1 MRKAVFWLHLTLGLA
16 AGLVLGMQ
24 AVTGGLLAYEP
35 AILELTRPD
44 ANAKTWVEIEPA
56 AKELPFRRWQ
66 LIRKFGG
73 HSAQGQL
80 SDGRLLSL
88 PSATAS
94 PAEPPAILRFL
105 ATTKEIHRWFAA
117 EGPLREKAKLVT
129 GISAAV
135 LIALGLSGLILW
147 WPRTRAAWRTTLAF
161 PHGGSPSKKWWHQL
175 HIAVGFWLL
184 LPILLA
190 AVTGTLLAFP
200 ALLGPTPAKVNPRQ
214 PRAPA
219 SVVGFPT
226 EAVAQLTELAP
237 HWTELDL
244 RTAPSGGWQV
254 RIRPAL
260 DAPGFAQDALEIGAN
275 GELLPLRRYADL
287 TALQKTKAW
296 IRYAHTGE
304 AFGLWGQTVALVTS
318 VALLLLLWSGV
329 TLSILR
335 LRSWQSRR
343 PAP

>member
-24 AVTGGLLAYEP
+24 AVTGALLAYEP
-35 AILELTRPD
+35 AALEITRP
-44 ANAKTWVEIEPA
+44 AATAKTWSEIETA

-66 LIRKFGG
+66 LIRKDGG

-94 PAEPPAILRFL
+94 PAEPPAFL
-105 ATTKEIHRWFAA
+105 GLLTTTKEIHRWFAA
-117 EGPLREKAKLVT
+117 EGPLRDKAKLVT
-129 GISAAV
+129 GFSAAV
-135 LIALGLSGLILW
+135 LIALSLSGLILW

-161 PHGGSPSKKWWHQL
+161 PRGFRRSKTWWRQL
-175 HIAVGFWLL
+175 HLAVGFWLL
-184 LPILLA
+184 LPVLIA
-190 AVTGTLLAFP
+190 AITGTLLAFP
-200 ALLGPTPAKVNPRQ
+200 GLLDPTPTKGGNRQ

-260 DAPGFAQDALEIGAN
+260 DAPGFAQDTAEVGAN
-275 GELLPLRRYADL
+275 GQLLPLRRYDES
-287 TALQKTKAW
+287 TALQKFKAW
-296 IRYAHTGE
+296 VRYTHTGE

-318 VALLLLLWSGV
+318 VALLLLLWSGT

-335 LRSWQSRR
+335 LRSWRSRA
-343 PAP
+343 PAA